1 MSVSVPARRQVQH
14 IAQKLVRQGTQEVRA
29 NNNGVCSFQHIC
41 REVSGE
47 FGGQQRAAVQRRDT
61 NSTLWVGMRTFV
73 TEATNIPEE
82 KSVFLISSRLGSCCG
97 DVVGLVIEFLSI
109 SDIQGPTIVDLD
121 EGGVLGGKLC
131 LVLTSLTR
139 SRAR

>member
-47 FGGQQRAAVQRRDT
+47 FGGQRRDT

-121 EGGVLGGKLC
+121 EGGILGGKLC

>member
-1 MSVSVPARRQVQH
+1 
-14 IAQKLVRQGTQEVRA
+14 
-29 NNNGVCSFQHIC
+29 
-41 REVSGE
+41 
-47 FGGQQRAAVQRRDT
+47 
-61 NSTLWVGMRTFV
+61 MRTFV

-121 EGGVLGGKLC
+121 EGSVLSGKFC
-131 LVLTSLTR
+131 LALYLFFIR

>member
-1 MSVSVPARRQVQH
+1 MVFALFNTFEGKSV
-14 IAQKLVRQGTQEVRA
+14 
-29 NNNGVCSFQHIC
+29 
-41 REVSGE
+41 VSS
-47 FGGQQRAAVQRRDT
+47 A
-61 NSTLWVGMRTFV
+61 
-73 TEATNIPEE
+73 EE
-82 KSVFLISSRLGSCCG
+82 KSVYLISPRLSSCCG

-131 LVLTSLTR
+131 LALTSLTR